1 MRAAFVAVVVLAFP
15 PAAVAQQGQ
24 VMPYDGSIPFD
35 CVLQQAGFGAEF
47 PDPDADP
54 FCVEYDK
61 REQNVTDGGV
71 VQFLSLEP
79 ARVAAASPKCWYFQR
94 DHWRGSVVQEDGST
108 KTYEWDGSYFFD
120 KARGLGGVYVENFN
134 AGGQTGDPRE
144 MPGFPEDWKPYYGP
158 GRGGVQTADSVRAD
172 PRCVARAKEAPA
184 PGPYRCVDEDGKA
197 GRAIGRLRL
206 GMKRADAHGAYGPP
220 ARTRAGLDRWCHMQ
234 GGKLA
239 AGFRRDRLE
248 FAFTTSP
255 TYDAGGVRVGQAGA
269 RKRIKGEQRILRRG
283 SVTVFALDRRGYTLL
298 FGIDR
303 KQVRYIATASSRLG
317 PKQIA
322 RWLDRTR

>member
-1 MRAAFVAVVVLAFP
+1 MRAWGAILAAVLAW
-15 PAAVAQQGQ
+15 PAGAAAQQGQ
-24 VMPYDGSIPFD
+24 VMPYDGSIPFQ

-61 REQNVTDGGV
+61 REQNVTEAGV

-120 KARGLGGVYVENFN
+120 KARGIGGVYVENFN
-134 AGGQTGDPRE
+134 FNGQTGDPRE
-144 MPGFPEDWKPYYGP
+144 LPGFPEEWKPYYGP
-158 GRGGVQTADSVRAD
+158 GRGGTQTADSVRAD
-172 PRCVARAKEAPA
+172 PRCVAKAQDAPA
-184 PGPYRCVDEDGKA
+184 PGPYRCVDEEGKA

-206 GMKRADAHGAYGPP
+206 GMKRADAHGAYGAP
-220 ARTRAGLDRWCHMQ
+220 ARTNAGLDRWCHMQ

-239 AGFRRDRLE
+239 AGFRRERLE

-255 TYDAGGVRVGQAGA
+255 TYRAGRVRVGQ
-269 RKRIKGEQRILRRG
+269 RRQRIRGAKRLLRRR
-283 SVTVFALDRRGYTLL
+283 SVTVYAVERRGYTLL
-298 FGIDR
+298 FGMDR
-303 KQVRYIATASSRLG
+303 KRVRYIATAASRLT
-317 PKQIA
+317 PRQIG
-322 RWLDRTR
+322 RWLDKTR